1 MRIITNLVAILLIA
15 TLLGC
20 KEEKPAVVEKPTY
33 TLGMTIEQFVNNLN
47 SKQSD
52 FLIQNA
58 QLTKKDSSD
67 GFLYLNHQFNNNS
80 ILVGVINEKDHSV
93 RSITIIQTVSGRDN
107 LAQMKAA
114 MNIPLLISLTIQS
127 LNPTI
132 DKTAIG
138 PQVVTL
144 FGSATTTADQM
155 HSYILNGNNYSL
167 ALSSAD
173 KAYVF
178 SAAPV
183 NLPKDQ

>member
-1 MRIITNLVAILLIA
+1 MKKYLVFILLFVLA
-15 TLLGC
+15 GC
-20 KEEKPAVVEKPTY
+20 GQNKPTVVEKPIY
-33 TLGMTIEQFVNNLN
+33 TLGMTIEQFVINLN
-47 SKQSD
+47 AKKSD

-58 QLTKKDSSD
+58 QLTKKNAAD
-67 GFLYLNHQFNNNS
+67 GFLYLNHQFNNNAL
-80 ILVGVINEKDHSV
+80 LVGVVNEKDHSV

-107 LAQMKAA
+107 LAQMEAA
-114 MNIPLLISLTIQS
+114 MHIPLLTSLTIQS

-138 PQVVTL
+138 PNVMTL
-144 FGSATTTADQM
+144 FESATTKADQM
-155 HSYILNGNNYSL
+155 HSYVLNGNNYSL
-167 ALSSAD
+167 ALASAD